1 MSKYLKLFIFN
12 AVFFTY
18 SAFIANAQESD
29 SEDTE
34 KEIEEEEEQAIKT
47 ITIPNLI
54 PSAELSGIE
63 SNGIV
68 KFLRNPN
75 RGTLSIG
82 ASTVIT
88 NSGVSASARNA
99 IGSSGVAS
107 SEIISLGSANVRS
120 LASML
125 SGTAASQATQFKTL
139 VNVVDA
145 YSNVEADASKIGR
158 RAIATGVDISTIVVS
173 TVNTVTIDHLDTLS
187 KLDTSHMKTF
197 AGDGISNID
206 NFATRVDVTSAMVG
220 DSLGT
225 ISTANLGS
233 LVENLHASLDG
244 DSLVA
249 LKSLKKSHM
258 TTLVGTGDKKI
269 DLTLSFDASIIK
281 KSVKKFATKAEV
293 TVEFAKAAA
302 PTSGGIVDLSKVDLG
317 AIATNIH
324 ANLDDDHLSA
334 LQQLSPTHMAS
345 MATGVD
351 ITSTEINVGSTL
363 THFAT
368 KAEVVVEFAKAAA
381 PTSSAAAN
389 GEFDFTSI
397 KLDDFVKNV
406 HDSLDTDHTAALANL
421 DPTHMATMAKGTDFT
436 TGLKVDDLSHF
447 ATKAEVVV
455 EFAKVAAP
463 SASSDSSGRFDFSTV
478 KIDDFVS
485 TANNLDTDH
494 TKALSKLDPSHMA
507 TMAKGTDLSAGLNAD
522 DLSHFATKA
531 EVVVEFAK
539 VAAPADSTG
548 VFDFSTI
555 SIDSFVTTAN
565 SLDTDSTKALAKL
578 DPSHMATM
586 AKDTDLSA
594 GLKADDLSH
603 FATKGELASAYIGDG
618 GAGVNIASI
627 ITNVHATITVEF
639 TTSLKEFTPEHM
651 ATMATGVDITKI
663 ASVGHKAKVAH
674 AYKDTAGDSANIA
687 DILSNVGNI
696 KADDLLHFAELDH
709 TNLKALAADVDISK
723 VHEDAA
729 HKAKAV
735 AAGYSLSVA
744 LALEGDALAALAN
757 STKDELA
764 ASKSAGKT
772 LVDHAGEAQIAS
784 TKNSE
789 NAEIDTAA
797 KAVKTDAKA
806 KGNAYTNA
814 AATITTGFPKALESA
829 VKIAEMMLTDKVI
842 NSDSDL
848 ADDLNVASLSGNGY
862 NTELIRILAKYG
874 ALGSKGGALADAV
887 MGSEFTVF
895 NKSIDLSSK
904 VQPNTSSY
912 QQFISTLGA
921 RAMGQDKTNNAVHN
935 NTVSVSTSNIKLSP
949 GANITFNASAEIDSS
964 DVLPK
969 GDRRIA
975 IIGAAKD
982 MTIKGNLNIKN
993 SNKEENGVM
1002 VLGAADDFYLRSEYG
1017 TANTLDYS
1025 GDPDVVSITNEGA
1038 NLAIGSEDTMR
1049 LVNVSISTGGN
1060 LAIGTLNELH
1070 IGTSTAQQNT
1080 LSVGTGGVNSD
1091 PDNVYLYAHNL
1102 IQLNGLNITGRVD
1115 DVYMEAVTIN
1125 LRNVTFPNTS
1135 EVTLRSRN
1143 GTIGFDNFTSPT
1155 VGSVN
1160 MTNVKHGSNVLSQSS
1175 FNGVDGYYATNK
1187 VLPNGTP
1194 AVQIKKF

>member
-1 MSKYLKLFIFN
+1 M
-12 AVFFTY
+12 
-18 SAFIANAQESD
+18 
-29 SEDTE
+29 
-34 KEIEEEEEQAIKT
+34 
-47 ITIPNLI
+47 
-54 PSAELSGIE
+54 
-63 SNGIV
+63 
-68 KFLRNPN
+68 
-75 RGTLSIG
+75 
-82 ASTVIT
+82 
-88 NSGVSASARNA
+88 
-99 IGSSGVAS
+99 
-107 SEIISLGSANVRS
+107 
-120 LASML
+120 
-125 SGTAASQATQFKTL
+125 
-139 VNVVDA
+139 
-145 YSNVEADASKIGR
+145 
-158 RAIATGVDISTIVVS
+158 
-173 TVNTVTIDHLDTLS
+173 
-187 KLDTSHMKTF
+187 
-197 AGDGISNID
+197 
-206 NFATRVDVTSAMVG
+206 
-220 DSLGT
+220 
-225 ISTANLGS
+225 
-233 LVENLHASLDG
+233 
-244 DSLVA
+244 
-249 LKSLKKSHM
+249 
-258 TTLVGTGDKKI
+258 
-269 DLTLSFDASIIK
+269 
-281 KSVKKFATKAEV
+281 
-293 TVEFAKAAA
+293 
-302 PTSGGIVDLSKVDLG
+302 
-317 AIATNIH
+317 
-324 ANLDDDHLSA
+324 
-334 LQQLSPTHMAS
+334 
-345 MATGVD
+345 
-351 ITSTEINVGSTL
+351 
-363 THFAT
+363 
-368 KAEVVVEFAKAAA
+368 
-381 PTSSAAAN
+381 
-389 GEFDFTSI
+389 
-397 KLDDFVKNV
+397 
-406 HDSLDTDHTAALANL
+406 
-421 DPTHMATMAKGTDFT
+421 
-436 TGLKVDDLSHF
+436 
-447 ATKAEVVV
+447 
-455 EFAKVAAP
+455 EFAKVAVP
-463 SASSDSSGRFDFSTV
+463 SASSDSSGKFDFSSI

-494 TKALSKLDPSHMA
+494 TAALAKLDPSHMA

-539 VAAPADSTG
+539 VAAPADAAG

-618 GAGVNIASI
+618 GAGVDIGSI

-696 KADDLLHFAELDH
+696 SNDDLLHFAELDH
-709 TNLKALAADVDISK
+709 TDLKALAADVDITK

-735 AAGYSLSVA
+735 AAGFTLADA

-764 ASKSAGKT
+764 ASKAAGKT
-772 LVDHAGEAQIAS
+772 LDDHAGEAQIAG

-789 NAEIDTAA
+789 NADIDTAA

-829 VKIAEMMLTDKVI
+829 VKIAEMILTDRVI
-842 NSDSDL
+842 NNDSDL
-848 ADDLNVASLSGNGY
+848 GDDLNVASLSGNGY

-887 MGSEFTVF
+887 MGADFTAF
-895 NKSIDLSSK
+895 NQSIGLASK
-904 VQPNTSSY
+904 IQPNTTSY
-912 QQFISTLGA
+912 QQFLTTLGA
-921 RAMGQDKTNNAVHN
+921 RAMGVSRINNGVHV
-935 NTVSVSTSNIKLSP
+935 NTTSVSTSNIKLSP

-993 SNKEENGVM
+993 SNKEENGVV
-1002 VLGAADDFYLRSEYG
+1002 VLGAASDLYFRSADNSP
-1017 TANTLDYS
+1017 TAATDYN
-1025 GDPDVVSITNEGA
+1025 GNPDVVSITNEGA
-1038 NLAIGSEDTMR
+1038 NLALGSEKTLR
-1049 LVNVSISTGGN
+1049 LVNVSVSTGGN

-1080 LSVGTGGVNSD
+1080 LSVGTGGGNSD

-1143 GTIGFDNFTSPT
+1143 GTIGFNNFTSPT

-1160 MTNVKHGSNVLSQSS
+1160 MTNVKHGSDVLSQTS
-1175 FNGVDGYYATNK
+1175 FNGVAGNYATNK
-1187 VLPNGTP
+1187 VLSNGTP
-1194 AVQIKKF
+1194 AVQVKKF